1 MTTSR
6 RIFCASACA
15 CCFAGLSA
23 HAADGS
29 WAVNSG
35 GSWGDSNNWAGAV
48 VAGGAG
54 YTATFDLAITASR
67 TVTNNAVRTIGSL
80 VVGNAATRNGANWRL
95 DGSSLLTLDNAGAAP
110 AVTVW
115 PLLAAGNS
123 ACDLYAPLSSATGFA
138 KRGGG
143 TLWLWSS
150 NALGG
155 IVSVE
160 AGRVFCNNAYGFGSA
175 AVVVS
180 NGCYVDFYP
189 GAARTFAN
197 AITLNGFSLPQDGQS
212 KAAVFAD
219 NNQSTSLS
227 GTLTLSATSDI
238 GAAGSSTGAGALTLS
253 GLVTGPGGIVKTG
266 TGKLVLSRAVNTYA
280 GGTVVSN
287 GLLSVASTSSLG
299 APASASNLL
308 TVVAGATFDLN
319 GQKLSDSYKESAGCT
334 VTIAG
339 HGSSSRYTNTYGEAY
354 GAVVSSAGVLDNK
367 GLPNLRLAA
376 DASIGNNGAQK
387 FYIMGRISGP
397 HALTKVGSNS
407 VVLGGANG
415 FAPEVSALIV
425 SNGEFTTSTTLGAVS
440 VRVCGPGTFGLF
452 CGTASFT
459 NALWLYDGSTWAK
472 SNLDATWGGPV
483 VVSGAATVN
492 VSSNASGSVL
502 TVSGAVSGGGV
513 LVKKGGGTLV
523 LAATNSFGG
532 TACVSNGVLR
542 LAHAL
547 ALPSGADVAVSAGGR
562 LDLPFAGTL
571 AVRRLYVD
579 GVLQTAGRIY
589 TAAGLPAHL
598 SGPGALCPAD
608 GEPEKGAVVH
618 IF

>member
-6 RIFCASACA
+6 RILCASAYA
-15 CCFAGLSA
+15 CCFAGMSA

-35 GSWGDSNNWAGAV
+35 GNWGVSNNWAGAV

-54 YTATFDLAITASR
+54 YTATFDLAITAAR
-67 TVTNNAVRTIGSL
+67 TVTNNAARAIGNI
-80 VVGNAATRNGANWRL
+80 VVGNASAFNGAYWRL

-110 AVTVW
+110 ALTVW

-123 ACDLYAPLSSATGFA
+123 ACELYTPLSSPSGFA

-150 NALGG
+150 NALAGA
-155 IVSVE
+155 VSVE

-180 NGCYVDFYP
+180 NGCYVSFYP

-212 KAAVFAD
+212 KAAVFGD
-219 NNQSTSLS
+219 NNQSTTLS
-227 GTLTLSATSDI
+227 GTLTLNATSDI
-238 GAAGSSTGAGALTLS
+238 GSTASSTGGGSLTLS
-253 GLVTGPGGIVKTG
+253 GLVTGPGGLVKTG
-266 TGKLVLSRAVNTYA
+266 PGKLSLSRAVNTYA

-287 GLLSVASTSSLG
+287 GLLSVASTNSLG
-299 APASASNLL
+299 APASVSNLL
-308 TVVAGATFDLN
+308 TVAAGATFDLN
-319 GQKLSDSYKESAGCT
+319 GQRLSDSYKESAGYT

-339 HGSSSRYTNTYGEAY
+339 HGSSSRYTNTYGAVF
-354 GAVVSSAGVLDNK
+354 GAVVSAAGVLDNK
-367 GLPNLRLAA
+367 GLPNLRLAG
-376 DASIGNNGAQK
+376 DASIGNNGSQK

-397 HALTKVGSNS
+397 YALTKVGSNS
-407 VVLGGANG
+407 AVLGGANG
-415 FAPEVSALIV
+415 FAPEVTALIV
-425 SNGEFTTSTTLGAVS
+425 SNGEFTTSALLGSAP

-452 CGTASFT
+452 AGQTTFT
-459 NALWLYDGSTWAK
+459 NALWLGDGSTWAK
-472 SNLDATWGGPV
+472 SNLDAIWSGPV
-483 VVSGAATVN
+483 AVAGAATVN

-502 TVSGAVSGGGV
+502 AVPGAVSGVGA
-513 LVKKGGGTLV
+513 LVKKGSGTLV
-523 LAATNSFGG
+523 LSGTNSFAGA
-532 TACVSNGVLR
+532 ACVSNGVLR

-547 ALPSGADVAVSAGGR
+547 ALPSGADVAISAGGR

-571 AVRRLYVD
+571 AVRRVTVD
-579 GVLQTAGRIY
+579 GVLQTAGRTY
-589 TAAGLPAHL
+589 GAASLPAYL